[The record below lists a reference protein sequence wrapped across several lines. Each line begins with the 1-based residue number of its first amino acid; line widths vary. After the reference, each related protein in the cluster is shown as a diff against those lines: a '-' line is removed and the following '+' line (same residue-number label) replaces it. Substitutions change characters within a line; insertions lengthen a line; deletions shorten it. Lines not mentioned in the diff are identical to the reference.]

1 MRWYSPVLSET
12 AAIFY
17 VSVGK
22 GQNMIKNKGTQNY
35 EKVKAIKV
43 LKSVMKY
50 YKSVIKVIF

>member
-1 MRWYSPVLSET
+1 MSWYSPVLSET

-35 EKVKAIKV
+35 EKVK
-43 LKSVMKY
+43 
-50 YKSVIKVIF
+50 VIKY